1 MWKIDG
7 KNVVFLNE
15 PAMPA
20 DNNTP
25 LLFQSIPNRDFLHLF
40 EKNRPNA
47 KKVVQLLDYKKEDVA
62 VASSVPLKSVRY
74 DVKMPEELQARISEW
89 ALALNLV
96 ANFFKDEDKTV
107 LWFQTKN
114 PMLGGL
120 SPRDMI
126 RIGRFNKLLKF
137 IQTALAE
144 NK

>member
-1 MWKIDG
+1 
-7 KNVVFLNE
+7 
-15 PAMPA
+15 MPA
-20 DNNTP
+20 DHNTP
-25 LLFQSIPNRDFLHLF
+25 LLFQSIPARDFLHLF

-47 KKVVQLLDYKKEDVA
+47 QKVVQLLAYKKQDVA

-74 DVKMPEELQARISEW
+74 DAKMPEELLARIREW

-96 ANFFKDEDKTV
+96 ANYFNDEAKTV
-107 LWFQTKN
+107 LWFQTQN
-114 PMLGGL
+114 PLLGGL
-120 SPRDMI
+120 APRDMI